1 MPKNNIKYPKTIYKC
16 IMFNLLKKK
25 AYKIKVDRLN
35 YIKISGYNNLLL
47 AIKIADDY
55 QNYRNENV

>member
-16 IMFNLLKKK
+16 IMFSLLKKK
-25 AYKIKVDRLN
+25 TYKIKVDRLN

-47 AIKIADDY
+47 VIKIADDY